1 MESTEGRL
9 SESERLLQ
17 ELEQAHVNWEI
28 AMEQFNNADGN
39 DVIDDA
45 IYLLLAAEMRYEGLL
60 RVARRMGI
68 GVDTKGRLVRTGAP
82 HRFTPTPPKPQQPSA
97 SAPLPPSQAD
107 VSPSSAPSDS
117 LPPPQMG

>member
-1 MESTEGRL
+1 MGASEGRL

-17 ELEQAHVNWEI
+17 ELEQAHRNWEI

-60 RVARRMGI
+60 RIARRMGI
-68 GVDTKGRLVRTGAP
+68 GVDMKGRIVGTGAP
-82 HRFTPTPPKPQQPSA
+82 RGFTSTPPKPQQPAA
-97 SAPLPPSQAD
+97 SGPLPPSQVD
-107 VSPSSAPSDS
+107 VPPSSAPSDS
-117 LPPPQMG
+117 PPPQMG